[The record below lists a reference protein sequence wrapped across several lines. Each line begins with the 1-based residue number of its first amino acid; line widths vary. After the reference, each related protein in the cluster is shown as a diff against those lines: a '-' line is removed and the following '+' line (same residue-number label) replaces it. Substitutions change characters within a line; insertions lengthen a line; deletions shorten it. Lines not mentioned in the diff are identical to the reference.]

1 MKLMALLILT
11 GALALAGCASTS
23 TSDSTRLAG
32 SPAEETYVPL
42 GSLIAKKTSTKKDN
56 QTMNMQS
63 FENARTMENGV
74 NNSGQ
79 AR

>member
-1 MKLMALLILT
+1 MKLFTLALLA
-11 GALALAGCASTS
+11 GAMTLAGCASTN
-23 TSDSTRLAG
+23 DSTRLAG
-32 SPAEETYVPL
+32 GPAEETYVPL
-42 GSLIAKKTSTKKDN
+42 GSLIAKKTSTRNDN
-56 QTMNMQS
+56 QSVNMQS